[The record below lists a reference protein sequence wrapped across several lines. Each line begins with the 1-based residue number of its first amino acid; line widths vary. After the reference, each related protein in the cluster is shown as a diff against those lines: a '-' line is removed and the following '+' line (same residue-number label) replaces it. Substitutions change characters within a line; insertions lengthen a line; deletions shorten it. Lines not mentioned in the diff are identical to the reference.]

1 MGQGKLTVKKVRAIN
16 EPGLYGDGNTLYLRV
31 ARGGSKQ
38 WVQRLTIHDKRHDI
52 GLGGCSWVTLAEA
65 REAAY
70 ANRRL
75 ARRGGDPLAMKRRPK
90 VPTFR
95 EAAQRTHE
103 ALRPRWRNEKAAVT
117 WMHQLERHAL
127 ARLGEMPVDRID
139 REDVLAVLTPIW
151 TTKPETGRRVRRNI
165 RATLKWCQA
174 HGFVQF
180 NAAGEVID
188 GALPSMPAVKAHLR
202 ALPHQEVAEAIHT
215 IDTSRAS
222 LSAKLALRFL
232 ILTAARSGEVRGATW
247 TEMYDDLWKIPGDRM
262 KAAVEHR
269 VPLSTPAL
277 EVLEQARTL
286 HDRSGLVFP
295 SPVRR
300 GRTLSNMTLT
310 KVLRDTGLAERATV
324 HGFRS
329 SFRDWC
335 ADTGKAR
342 EVAEAALAHTVGG
355 VEGAYFRSDLF
366 ERRRRLMD
374 AWAAYLN
381 GTDAKVVALR
391 RLAKIHDGRA
401 TVSDSSI
408 R

>member
-38 WVQRLTIHDKRHDI
+38 WVQRLTIHGKRHDI

-165 RATLKWCQA
+165 WATLKWCQA

>member
-16 EPGLYGDGNTLYLRV
+16 QPGLYGDGNTLYLRV
-31 ARGGSKQ
+31 APGGSKQ
-38 WVQRLTIHDKRHDI
+38 WVQRLTIHGKRRDI

-70 ANRRL
+70 GNRRL
-75 ARRGGDPLAMKRRPK
+75 ARRGGDPLAAKRRPK
-90 VPTFR
+90 IPTFR
-95 EAAQRTHE
+95 EAVQHTYE
-103 ALRPRWRNEKAAVT
+103 ALRPRWRSEKVAVN
-117 WMHQLERHAL
+117 WMQKLERHAL
-127 ARLGEMPVDRID
+127 TRLGDLPVDRIG

-151 TTKPETGRRVRRNI
+151 TTKPETGRKVRQNI

-180 NAAGEVID
+180 NAAGEAID
-188 GALPSMPAVKAHLR
+188 GALPRMPAVKAHFR
-202 ALPHQEVAEAIHT
+202 ALPYSEIPEALDIVE
-215 IDTSRAS
+215 AS
-222 LSAKLALRFL
+222 SASPVAKLALKFL
-232 ILTAARSGEVRGATW
+232 IYTAARSGEVRGAMW
-247 TEMYDDLWKIPGDRM
+247 TEIHGDVWKIPGERM
-262 KAAVEHR
+262 KAGVGHR
-269 VPLSTPAL
+269 VPLSASAVDVLGRARAL
-277 EVLEQARTL
+277 
-286 HDRSGLVFP
+286 DDGSGLVFP
-295 SPVRR
+295 SPIRR

-310 KVLRDTGLAERATV
+310 KVLRGTGLAERATV

-374 AWAAYLN
+374 AWAAFLT
-381 GTDAKVVALR
+381 GTEAKVVALHR
-391 RLAKIHDGRA
+391 
-401 TVSDSSI
+401 
-408 R
+408 